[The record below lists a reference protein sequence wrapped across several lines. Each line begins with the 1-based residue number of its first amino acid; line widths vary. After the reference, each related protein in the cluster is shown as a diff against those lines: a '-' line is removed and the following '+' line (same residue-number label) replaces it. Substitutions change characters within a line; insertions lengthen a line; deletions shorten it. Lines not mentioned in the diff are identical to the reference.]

1 MGKLTLA
8 AARVA
13 CGMTQQEMAE
23 KLGVSKVMVNQLENG
38 KTDLKAIHL
47 YAYCYVTGFKED
59 DFLCL
64 ADLQNVKTINR
75 G

>member
-13 CGMTQQEMAE
+13 NGLTQQEMAE
-23 KLGVSKVMVNQLENG
+23 KLGVSKVMINQLENG
-38 KTDLKAIHL
+38 STKIKPIHL

-64 ADLQNVKTINR
+64 DDLQKAKSSKQE
-75 G
+75 

>member
-13 CGMTQQEMAE
+13 CGMTQQEITK

-38 KTDLKAIHL
+38 KNEVKAIHL

-64 ADLQNVKTINR
+64 ADLQNVKSINK

>member
-13 CGMTQQEMAE
+13 NGLTQQEMAE
-23 KLGVSKVMVNQLENG
+23 KLGVSKVLINQLENG
-38 KTDLKAIHL
+38 KTECKAVYL

-59 DFLCL
+59 DFLRPE
-64 ADLQNVKTINR
+64 DLQKVNQ
-75 G
+75 